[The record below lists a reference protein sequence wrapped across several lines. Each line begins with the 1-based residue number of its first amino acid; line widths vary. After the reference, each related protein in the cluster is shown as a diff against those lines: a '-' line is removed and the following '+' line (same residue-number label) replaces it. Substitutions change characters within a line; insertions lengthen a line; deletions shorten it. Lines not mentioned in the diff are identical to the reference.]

1 MAVTTPTNSPVVLML
16 LFATLVPCTIF
27 AQPADHIIYDEY
39 HWGVHTAELSVSG
52 SGDSALYE
60 LRRRDVFTNTWQDP
74 VTAAAAKPAGN
85 ETIHLSGAIA
95 RFPAQLAELA
105 NIDWSAARAIGW
117 PDESSIYVRHRQ
129 ITEQV
134 NGHPVTAS
142 YWGLRDASVPMDLVV
157 GVDNTII
164 AAIDVQRDWVVVRRG
179 FERFTTVGEW
189 QDSSVSQPLYTIQ
202 ELEMAMVRTSSGS
215 SLATRVYLPDGVIE
229 GPFPAIFVRTPY
241 GITNLIDKY
250 WQYVVRGYAVVL
262 QAVRGTAYWDPESRS
277 EGVWDSMI
285 QEPPDGADGLT
296 WIVEQPWSNG
306 KVCMQGGSYRGYT
319 QWSVTMARNPSL
331 KCLVPEVSMGTAFSD
346 QPYMGGTLV
355 QGVAVYDFW
364 MLDKTILTGRSWTDI
379 FRHRPLADIDVYAT
393 GENLPLWN
401 MLFDH
406 WRNDELWKMQD
417 WYESDHERNFGT
429 LQISG
434 WFDDDYPG
442 TRSNWALMATRGTR
456 PNRLILGPWKHGY
469 NVDRMLNGYS
479 FGINA
484 LRDDIWLI
492 KQKWYDYFLKGV
504 ENGVADPTVEY
515 FVMGENAWRTADAWP
530 PDEVTAERFYFHS
543 TARANSHPAVG
554 RLTPEAPTTDEPPEV
569 YKYDPK
575 DPVTNWY
582 SFDLMESWAD
592 VQSFPYDFKDIE
604 LRHDLATYTTEPLDE
619 DLTLAGNINIVLY
632 ASTDVKDTDWWVHL
646 SDVTPSNES
655 NRLTVGVLRARFRNL
670 DDTEYHVFGSNFET
684 EVLLSANI
692 DEVVRYEIAIP
703 SVANTFKKGHRIRIA
718 VMNALDNYSFP
729 NSNTGGDEGYVTETV
744 IGNMQIHHSNEYPSH
759 VILPVLAK

>member
-1 MAVTTPTNSPVVLML
+1 MLRNRPIVLV
-16 LFATLVPCTIF
+16 LFLATLVPCTLF
-27 AQPADHIIYDEY
+27 AQSTDAIIYDEY
-39 HWGVHTAELSVSG
+39 RWGVHIAELSVSHT
-52 SGDSALYE
+52 GDSAEYV
-60 LRRRDVFTNTWQDP
+60 LRRRDVFTDTWQDP
-74 VTAAAAKPAGN
+74 VTAAAAELALN
-85 ETIHLSGAIA
+85 ETLRLGGAIA
-95 RFPAQLAELA
+95 QFPAQLAELA
-105 NIDWSAARAIGW
+105 NIDWSTARAIGW

-129 ITEQV
+129 ITEHV

-157 GVDNTII
+157 GVDNIII

-179 FERFTTVGEW
+179 FERFTTVGSW
-189 QDSSVSQPLYTIQ
+189 KDSSMSQPLHAIR
-202 ELEMAMVRTSSGS
+202 ELKMVMMPTTAGP
-215 SLATRVYLPDGVIE
+215 SLATRVYLPDGNIE

-262 QAVRGTAYWDPESRS
+262 QAARGTAYWDPESRS

-364 MLDKTILTGRSWTDI
+364 MLDKAILTDRSWTDI
-379 FRHRPLADIDVYAT
+379 FRHRPIADIDVYAT

-401 MLFDH
+401 MLIDH
-406 WRNDELWKMQD
+406 WRNDELWKTQD
-417 WYESDHERNFGT
+417 WYEGDHGRNFGT

-442 TRSNWALMATRGTR
+442 TRSNWALMATRGTK

-492 KQKWYDYFLKGV
+492 KQKWYDYFLKDV
-504 ENGVADPTVEY
+504 ENGVTDPTVEY
-515 FVMGENAWRTADAWP
+515 FVMGENAWRTASAWP
-530 PDEVTAERFYFHS
+530 PEEVTNQRFYFHS
-543 TARANSHPAVG
+543 TGRANSHPSDG
-554 RLTPEAPTTDEPPEV
+554 RLTPKAPTTDEPPEV
-569 YKYDPK
+569 YNYDPK

-604 LRHDLATYTTEPLDE
+604 SRHDLATYTTVPLDE

-655 NRLTVGVLRARFRNL
+655 IRLTVGVLRARFRNL
-670 DDTEYHVFGSNFET
+670 DDTEYHVFGSNFEK

-744 IGNMQIHHSNEYPSH
+744 IGHMQIHHSSEYPSH